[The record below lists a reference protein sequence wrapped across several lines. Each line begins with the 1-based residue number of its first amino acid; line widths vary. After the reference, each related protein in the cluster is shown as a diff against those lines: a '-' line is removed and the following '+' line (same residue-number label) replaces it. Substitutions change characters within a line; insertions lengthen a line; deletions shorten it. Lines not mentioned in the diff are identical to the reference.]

1 MEDIGSLKKGS
12 KSSIKSEQQ
21 LMMMGDVF
29 TGCNNLEEEE
39 DEPEA
44 EQESAMLEI
53 EQQTLA

>member
-1 MEDIGSLKKGS
+1 
-12 KSSIKSEQQ
+12 
-21 LMMMGDVF
+21 MMMGDVF